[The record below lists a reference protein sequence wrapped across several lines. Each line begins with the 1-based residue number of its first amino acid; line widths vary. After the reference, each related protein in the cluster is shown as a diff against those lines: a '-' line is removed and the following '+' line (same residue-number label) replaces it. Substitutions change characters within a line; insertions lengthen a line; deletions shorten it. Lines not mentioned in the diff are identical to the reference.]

1 MEWNDVFKC
10 LVLLFSNLIAIC
22 SFTILMVTLYGI
34 KIGIVFSI
42 FVCLCT
48 VLVELVLFL
57 MISDNKHSW
66 Y

>member
-48 VLVELVLFL
+48 VSVELVLFL
-57 MISDNKHSW
+57 MINDNKHSW

>member
-10 LVLLFSNLIAIC
+10 LVVLFSNLIAIC

-34 KIGIVFSI
+34 KIEIVFSI
-42 FVCLCT
+42 FVCLCI
-48 VLVELVLFL
+48 VSAELVLFL
-57 MISDNKHSW
+57 MINDNKHSW

>member
-22 SFTILMVTLYGI
+22 SFTILMVTLNGV

-42 FVCLCT
+42 FVCLCI
-48 VLVELVLFL
+48 VSVELVLFL
-57 MISDNKHSW
+57 MINDNKPSW

>member
-1 MEWNDVFKC
+1 MEWNDIFKC

-48 VLVELVLFL
+48 VSVELVLFL

>member
-42 FVCLCT
+42 FICLCT
-48 VLVELVLFL
+48 VSVELVLFL

>member
-48 VLVELVLFL
+48 VSVELVLFL

>member
-10 LVLLFSNLIAIC
+10 LMLLFSNLIAIC

-48 VLVELVLFL
+48 VSVELVLFL
-57 MISDNKHSW
+57 MINDNKHSW

>member
-57 MISDNKHSW
+57 MINDNKHSW

>member
-1 MEWNDVFKC
+1 MEWNGVFKC

-48 VLVELVLFL
+48 VSVELALFL
-57 MISDNKHSW
+57 MINDNKHSW